1 MLQNDKLNPSYSHRI
16 RITNVAVRKEVAS
29 NLWYLLIFR
38 GHVFFGLIAITVGP
52 FQFVK
57 RILKGNKSIH
67 RRIGYVYFISV
78 LISSVCGIMV
88 APFAMGGWITS
99 LGFTILSVTWGLI
112 TVKSVLAIRGGDLE
126 SHQRWVFYSYG
137 FTFSAITQRTLLLIP
152 LLTNVSFMP
161 IYQLSAWLPW
171 ILNLIIASLLLKRTN
186 RTLEIV

>member
-1 MLQNDKLNPSYSHRI
+1 M
-16 RITNVAVRKEVAS
+16 
-29 NLWYLLIFR
+29 
-38 GHVFFGLIAITVGP
+38 FFGLIAITVGP

-126 SHQRWVFYSYG
+126 SHQRWLFYSYG